1 MLIMTIMSYY
11 FKIKTDKRK
20 GKRIMKNDNSIVKF
34 TAFVLLITMVV
45 LCLVSGTFAKYTSE
59 FNGTDSAVVARWNV
73 SDGDALKTFDIF
85 AA

>member
-45 LCLVSGTFAKYTSE
+45 LCLVSGTFAKYVDHFE
-59 FNGTDSAVVARWNV
+59 GDYDNVVGFPWK
-73 SDGDALKTFDIF
+73 SIEHFLK
-85 AA
+85 